1 MVHFTFDAE
10 IDLKQENLDGQVK
23 ETIDNIAF
31 LLGRTEKDLCEL
43 NIKGNVYENKIF
55 AEIYPEDATEPA
67 ISFYL
72 SEDQRIINASPFIKA
87 YRDKIAE
94 VVSATPLLKNMLPEV
109 PDELYLTTEQV
120 EGLFGVNLIVLDHF
134 GYNMSPLTLSRFECF
149 AELLFLEREETKAV
163 STYKWESEHIDA
175 EIDIPH
181 TESPVIVEKLSI
193 ENPVDTIHAI
203 EDKLKTFKI
212 QIPEEGLDVIDQPVI
227 DRAVTEAAGNADC
240 SVTFS
245 VSLACAR
252 AAAEFQE
259 LPLFRYLGG
268 VLSCRIP
275 ECIYCVKEQFFRS
288 AETGTFSGDFKQAM
302 AALSAGDE
310 ADLRPVSDLP
320 GTAVIPAEC
329 GTVSAALK
337 TAEKI
342 HRSGRTV
349 LFRQN
354 GSTGDD
360 GLADLAVAANA
371 AFLLPGKEAQTPV
384 GNRLLRIGELL
395 GELAEYGA

>member
-1 MVHFTFDAE
+1 MKKKIGVIIGVIILALMVGAVAYFVPRWKSSEVLFNNADMVHFTFDAE

-23 ETIDNIAF
+23 ETIDNMAF

-55 AEIYPEDATEPA
+55 AEIYPEDATEPV

-120 EGLFGVNLIVLDHF
+120 EGLFGVDLSVLDHF
-134 GYNMSPLTLSRFECF
+134 GYNMSPLTLSRIECF

-212 QIPEEGLDVIDQPVI
+212 QIPEEGLDVIDEISIEVYTGQGSEIIFPELS
-227 DRAVTEAAGNADC
+227 DMAVLDAILKVKDFITG
-240 SVTFS
+240 
-245 VSLACAR
+245 
-252 AAAEFQE
+252 
-259 LPLFRYLGG
+259 
-268 VLSCRIP
+268 LSS
-275 ECIYCVKEQFFRS
+275 K
-288 AETGTFSGDFKQAM
+288 
-302 AALSAGDE
+302 
-310 ADLRPVSDLP
+310 
-320 GTAVIPAEC
+320 
-329 GTVSAALK
+329 
-337 TAEKI
+337 
-342 HRSGRTV
+342 
-349 LFRQN
+349 
-354 GSTGDD
+354 
-360 GLADLAVAANA
+360 
-371 AFLLPGKEAQTPV
+371 
-384 GNRLLRIGELL
+384 
-395 GELAEYGA
+395 

>member
-1 MVHFTFDAE
+1 MKKKIGVIIGVIILALVVGAVAYFVPRWKSSEVLFNNADMVHFTFDAE

-55 AEIYPEDATEPA
+55 AEIYPEDATEPV

-120 EGLFGVNLIVLDHF
+120 EGLFGVDLSVLDHF

-203 EDKLKTFKI
+203 EDKLKAFKI
-212 QIPEEGLDVIDQPVI
+212 QIPEEGLDVIDEISIEVYTGQGIEIIFPELS
-227 DRAVTEAAGNADC
+227 DMAVLDAILKVKDFITG
-240 SVTFS
+240 
-245 VSLACAR
+245 
-252 AAAEFQE
+252 
-259 LPLFRYLGG
+259 
-268 VLSCRIP
+268 LSS
-275 ECIYCVKEQFFRS
+275 K
-288 AETGTFSGDFKQAM
+288 
-302 AALSAGDE
+302 
-310 ADLRPVSDLP
+310 
-320 GTAVIPAEC
+320 
-329 GTVSAALK
+329 
-337 TAEKI
+337 
-342 HRSGRTV
+342 
-349 LFRQN
+349 
-354 GSTGDD
+354 
-360 GLADLAVAANA
+360 
-371 AFLLPGKEAQTPV
+371 
-384 GNRLLRIGELL
+384 
-395 GELAEYGA
+395 

>member
-1 MVHFTFDAE
+1 MSEIHEVHA
-10 IDLKQENLDGQVK
+10 
-23 ETIDNIAF
+23 
-31 LLGRTEKDLCEL
+31 RR
-43 NIKGNVYENKIF
+43 
-55 AEIYPEDATEPA
+55 IYDSCGIPA
-67 ISFYL
+67 V
-72 SEDQRIINASPFIKA
+72 EV
-87 YRDKIAE
+87 E
-94 VVSATPLLKNMLPEV
+94 VVLKSGITGTASCPAVQQISGNDVSAVLNSISPE
-109 PDELYLTTEQV
+109 L
-120 EGLFGVNLIVLDHF
+120 
-134 GYNMSPLTLSRFECF
+134 
-149 AELLFLEREETKAV
+149 
-163 STYKWESEHIDA
+163 
-175 EIDIPH
+175 
-181 TESPVIVEKLSI
+181 
-193 ENPVDTIHAI
+193 
-203 EDKLKTFKI
+203 
-212 QIPEEGLDVIDQPVI
+212 EGLDVIDQPVI
-227 DRAVTEAAGNADC
+227 DRAVTEAAGNVDC

-275 ECIYCVKEQFFRS
+275 ECIYCVKEQFFRF

-310 ADLRPVSDLP
+310 ADLRPISDLP

-349 LFRQN
+349 LFRQID
-354 GSTGDD
+354 STGDD

-371 AFLLPGKEAQTPV
+371 AFLLPGQEAQIIV
-384 GNRLLRIGELL
+384 GNRLLRIGEML
-395 GELAEYGA
+395 GDQAEYGA